1 MNAHSWNGT
10 RRVHVSMS
18 TISVAMSRRPQAAHR
33 ERQQHYVA
41 APVFGRPEAAE
52 AARLF
57 IVAADRTEQIQ
68 RCQALFDVTSALA
81 AASPGF
87 AARIA
92 PRGVFQGMV
101 VSQHCDQVLAFCPDP
116 PTCTL

>member
-1 MNAHSWNGT
+1 
-10 RRVHVSMS
+10 
-18 TISVAMSRRPQAAHR
+18 
-33 ERQQHYVA
+33 
-41 APVFGRPEAAE
+41 
-52 AARLF
+52 
-57 IVAADRTEQIQ
+57 
-68 RCQALFDVTSALA
+68 VTSALA